1 MMLNAHE
8 NDDLMGLRLLQLADS
23 AIPIGAAAHSF
34 GLETLVEDGVVTVG
48 GLTAFLSDYL
58 RETGMLEVS
67 YCLAAHQCAS
77 EGEGF
82 SAAWLALNMRL
93 DALKTAR
100 ESRVASTS
108 LGRRFV
114 QLTVDLEYHSRLR
127 EAIQV
132 AKAEG
137 VGIHHCAAFGLV
149 GGVLGVD
156 ARRTGLAYLN
166 QSITG
171 LVSACQ
177 RLMPLGQTAASQMLW
192 ILKPIMIEVINH
204 YKEGMHPVAFTPM
217 LDVASLRHPA
227 LNTRLF
233 IS

>member
-1 MMLNAHE
+1 MTMNAPE

-34 GLETLVEDGVVTVG
+34 GLETLVEDGVVSVS
-48 GLTAFLSDYL
+48 GLSAFLSDYL

-67 YCLAAHQCAS
+67 YCLAAHACATDT
-77 EGEGF
+77 EGF
-82 SAAWLALNMRL
+82 VEAWLGLNQRL

-100 ESRVASTS
+100 ESRAASTS

-114 QLTVDLEYHSRLR
+114 QLALDLEAHPRLR
-127 EAIQV
+127 QALQI

-137 VGIHHCAAFGLV
+137 IGIHHCAAFGLV

-177 RLMPLGQTAASQMLW
+177 RLMPLGQTVASQMLW
-192 ILKPIMIEVINH
+192 ALKPTE
-204 YKEGMHPVAFTPM
+204 YRFST
-217 LDVASLRHPA
+217 
-227 LNTRLF
+227 
-233 IS
+233 

>member
-1 MMLNAHE
+1 MW
-8 NDDLMGLRLLQLADS
+8 LRLMQLADS
-23 AIPIGAAAHSF
+23 AVPIGAAAHSF
-34 GLETLVEDGVVTVG
+34 GLETLVEDGTINVPL
-48 GLTAFLSDYL
+48 LTAFLGDYL

-67 YCLAAHQCAS
+67 YCLAAHACAS
-77 EGEGF
+77 NEESF
-82 SAAWLALNMRL
+82 VPAWLALNMRL

-100 ESRVASTS
+100 ESRAASTS

-114 QLTVDLEYHSRLR
+114 QLAADLEDDPRLR
-127 EAIQV
+127 EALKV

-192 ILKPIMIEVINH
+192 ALKPIMIEVING
-204 YKEGMHPVAFTPM
+204 YKEDSHAVAFTPM
-217 LDVASLRHPA
+217 VDVASLRHPA

>member
-1 MMLNAHE
+1 MMMNVHE
-8 NDDLMGLRLLQLADS
+8 NDDLRWLRLLQLADS
-23 AIPIGAAAHSF
+23 AVPIGAAAHSF
-34 GLETLVEDGVVTVG
+34 GLETLVEDGVVTVPL
-48 GLTAFLSDYL
+48 LTAFLSDYL
-58 RETGMLEVS
+58 QETGRLEVS
-67 YCLAAHQCAS
+67 YCLTAHRCS
-77 EGEGF
+77 TNSDGF
-82 SAAWLALNMRL
+82 AGAWLALNMRL

-100 ESRVASTS
+100 ESRAASTS

-114 QLTVDLEYHSRLR
+114 QLAADLEDHPHLR

-149 GGVLGVD
+149 SGVLGVD

-177 RLMPLGQTAASQMLW
+177 RLMPLGQTAASQLLW
-192 ILKPIMIEVINH
+192 ALKPIMIEVIDQ
-204 YKEGMHPVAFTPM
+204 YKEDTHPAAFTPM
-217 LDVASLRHPA
+217 VDVASLRHPA